1 MVSNGWMGICVVGYA
16 QDGKGRARARAEA
29 RKEGRSGGF
38 VDHGSL
44 PGDVLLDGR

>member
-1 MVSNGWMGICVVGYA
+1 MGGWVYA
-16 QDGKGRARARAEA
+16 WWVMPKMERGEQEQKRW